1 MNVGWGELL
10 IILAVVLL
18 LFGARKLPEV
28 GRSLGE
34 AIREFQR
41 ALHGKSDDQPPPPSE
56 KR

>member
-1 MNVGWGELL
+1 MNIGWGELL
-10 IILAVVLL
+10 IILAIGLL
-18 LFGARKLPEV
+18 LFGGRKLPQV

-41 ALHGKSDDQPPPPSE
+41 ALHGKSDDENPPTE

>member
-10 IILAVVLL
+10 VLLAIGLL
-18 LFGARKLPEV
+18 LFGGRKLPAV

-41 ALHGKSDDQPPPPSE
+41 ALRGKSDDQHPPPTE
-56 KR
+56 KP

>member
-10 IILAVVLL
+10 VILAIG
-18 LFGARKLPEV
+18 LFFFGGRKLPAV

-41 ALHGKSDDQPPPPSE
+41 ALHGKSDDQNPPSE
-56 KR
+56 KP